1 MVNKVCVITAT
12 RAEYGLLKPLID
24 AINQSNDYHL
34 QLLVTGTHL
43 SNEFGM
49 TWKAIE
55 ADGYKIDA
63 KVEMLLSSDAPAGV
77 SKSLGLM
84 CIGLGDA
91 FESLQ
96 PDFIIVLGDRYEMVG
111 VATVANLFNLPIV
124 HIHGGEITQGA
135 LDDNFRHAITKL
147 SHVHFASTAEYRQRI
162 IQLGECPDK
171 VFEVGAIGIDNIKN
185 MTLLSRNELSESID
199 LDLSQPYFLVTY
211 HPATVGASDVN
222 IEIDD
227 LIAALLSVPDTQ
239 SIITMSNADV
249 GGRLINQRL
258 EYWQAQYPERISL
271 FTSLGQLRYLSAV
284 KHCLAVVGNSS
295 SGILEASSLKRPTV
309 NIGNRQKGR
318 AQATSVINC
327 SIDVENIIEALNIA
341 ISEDFQM
348 KAIQVTNPY
357 GEGKATPEIMKQL
370 RQIDWSN
377 ITDKEFYNLGIH

>member
-1 MVNKVCVITAT
+1 MVTKACIITAT
-12 RAEYGLLKPLID
+12 RAEYGLLKPLIETL
-24 AINQSNDYHL
+24 NQSAEYQL

-43 SNEFGM
+43 SAEFGM

-55 ADGYKIDA
+55 ADGYNIDV
-63 KVEMLLSSDAPAGV
+63 KVEMLLSSDTPVGV

-111 VATVANLFNLPIV
+111 VATVANLFNIPIV
-124 HIHGGEITQGA
+124 HIHGGEVTQGA
-135 LDDNFRHAITKL
+135 LDDNFRHAISKL

-162 IQLGECPDK
+162 IQLGECPEK

-185 MTLLSRNELSESID
+185 MNLLNRNELSESIN
-199 LDLSQPYFLVTY
+199 LDLSQSYFLVTY

-222 IEIDD
+222 IEIDN

-258 EYWQAQYPERISL
+258 EYWQAQYPERISI

-295 SGILEASSLKRPTV
+295 SGILEAPSLKRPTV
-309 NIGNRQKGR
+309 NIGDRQKGR
-318 AQATSVINC
+318 VQANSVVNC
-327 SIDVENIIEALNIA
+327 DVNIESITQALNI
-341 ISEDFQM
+341 SSSQEFQA
-348 KAIQVTNPY
+348 KATQVINPY
-357 GEGKATPEIMKQL
+357 GEGQTTPKIMSQL
-370 RQIDWSN
+370 EKIDWSDIIN
-377 ITDKEFYNLGIH
+377 KVFYDLAD

>member
-1 MVNKVCVITAT
+1 MVIKACIVTAT
-12 RAEYGLLKPLID
+12 RAEYGLLKSLIETLD
-24 AINQSNDYHL
+24 QSADYQL

-43 SNEFGM
+43 SAEFGM

-63 KVEMLLSSDAPAGV
+63 KVEMLLSSDTPVGV

-91 FESLQ
+91 FEKLQ
-96 PDFIIVLGDRYEMVG
+96 PDFIIILGDRYEMVG
-111 VATVANLFNLPIV
+111 VATVANLFNIPIV

-135 LDDNFRHAITKL
+135 LDDNFRHAISKL
-147 SHVHFASTAEYRQRI
+147 SHIHFASTAEYRQRI

-171 VFEVGAIGIDNIKN
+171 VFEVGAIGVDNIKN

-199 LDLSQPYFLVTY
+199 LDLSQSYFLVTY
-211 HPATVGASDVN
+211 HPATVGVSDVN
-222 IEIDD
+222 TEVDN
-227 LIAALLSVPDTQ
+227 LIAALLAIPDTQ

-295 SGILEASSLKRPTV
+295 SGIVEAPSLKRPTV
-309 NIGNRQKGR
+309 NIGDRQKGR
-318 AQATSVINC
+318 AQANSVINC
-327 SIDVENIIEALNIA
+327 DVNVESIIQALNI
-341 ISEDFQM
+341 SSSQEFQH
-348 KAIQVTNPY
+348 KAIHVVNPY
-357 GEGKATPEIMKQL
+357 GEGKATPKIMSQL
-370 RQIDWSN
+370 EKVNWSN
-377 ITDKEFYNLGIH
+377 IINKVFYDLDD

>member
-24 AINQSNDYHL
+24 ALSQSNDYHL

-55 ADGYKIDA
+55 KDGYTIDA
-63 KVEMLLSSDAPAGV
+63 KVEMLLSSDTPVGV
-77 SKSLGLM
+77 SKSLGVM
-84 CIGLGDA
+84 CMGLADA

-96 PDFIIVLGDRYEMVG
+96 PDFIVLLGDRYEMVG
-111 VATVANLFNLPIV
+111 VATVANLFSIPVV

-147 SHVHFASTAEYRQRI
+147 SHLHFASTAEYRQRI
-162 IQLGECPDK
+162 IQLGERPDK
-171 VFEVGAIGIDNIKN
+171 VFEVGAIGVDNIRN
-185 MTLLSRNELSESID
+185 MKLLSRNELSESID
-199 LDLSQPYFLVTY
+199 LDISQPYFLVTY
-211 HPATVGASDVN
+211 HPATVGSSDVN
-222 IEIDD
+222 VEIDN
-227 LIAALLSVPDTQ
+227 LMSALLSVPNTQ

-258 EYWQAQYPERISL
+258 EYWQGKYPERIAL
-271 FTSLGQLRYLSAV
+271 FTSLGQLRYLSAI

-318 AQATSVINC
+318 TQAASVINC
-327 SIDVENIIEALNIA
+327 AIDVENITKALKVA
-341 ISEDFQM
+341 ISEDFQV
-348 KAIQVTNPY
+348 KAKEVINPY
-357 GEGKATPEIMKQL
+357 GEGQATPKIMKQL
-370 RQIDWSN
+370 KLIDWSR
-377 ITDKEFYNLGIH
+377 ITDKEFYDINS